1 MKYLMKFFVQ
11 MLFNQQIEKQ
21 DLWEIRIMIT
31 FKNFQSEYDDDRIDL
46 HHGNQEPEEAPDNM
60 DLPDDLKLDEE
71 EAGVTEE
78 EQGQGQI
85 F

>member
-1 MKYLMKFFVQ
+1 
-11 MLFNQQIEKQ
+11 
-21 DLWEIRIMIT
+21 MIT
-31 FKNFQSEYDDDRIDL
+31 FKNFQSEYDDDRIDP
-46 HHGNQEPEEAPDNM
+46 HHGSQEPEEAPDKM

-85 F
+85 FWENKRP

>member
-1 MKYLMKFFVQ
+1 
-11 MLFNQQIEKQ
+11 
-21 DLWEIRIMIT
+21 MIT
-31 FKNFQSEYDDDRIDL
+31 FKTFQSEYDDDRIDP

>member
-1 MKYLMKFFVQ
+1 M
-11 MLFNQQIEKQ
+11 I
-21 DLWEIRIMIT
+21 IT
-31 FKNFQSEYDDDRIDL
+31 FKNFQSKYDDDRIDP

-78 EQGQGQI
+78 EQGQG
-85 F
+85 